1 MALFFFVASRL
12 GRYTSET
19 KTTYTI
25 EVQKLQ
31 LQGKLDNQRQG
42 LLTDEE
48 RAAELDQLIEQVTEN
63 TVILYSHPPPLLSRF
78 LINLDDKQHNI
89 LV

>member
-1 MALFFFVASRL
+1 MYNCKCILEEEFFNLTKLIHNGYFFFVASRL

-31 LQGKLDNQRQG
+31 LQGKLNNQKQG

-48 RAAELDQLIEQVTEN
+48 RAAELDQLIEQVRGRE
-63 TVILYSHPPPLLSRF
+63 
-78 LINLDDKQHNI
+78 
-89 LV
+89 